1 MQKTFILNLLVVFYV
16 KFAIINCLSKYCS
29 TVNKEEIIGKF
40 SDCIKTKNAGGDSFI
55 RANSIEIKNILEN
68 VVTSV
73 NDPQTTKSDSR
84 ELFLKL
90 LEVLQLAKT
99 HSSLEYCITSLC
111 NLFKNCEFPINIYY
125 KNFENNALVA
135 SRVAALLTA
144 LTFNEKLDEKT
155 YLTKT
160 NLFSILRSSVIDN
173 DDIYDSKII
182 FLRTPNQDRFMFHAL
197 KDSNIKCNQL

>member
-1 MQKTFILNLLVVFYV
+1 MRNSVIVYILIFFYA
-16 KFAIINCLSKYCS
+16 KFAFVCCLSKYCS
-29 TVNKEEIIGKF
+29 TVNKNEIIDKF
-40 SDCIKTKNAGGDSFI
+40 SDCTKSKNADADSLI
-55 RANSIEIKNILEN
+55 RANSIEITKILES
-68 VVTSV
+68 VITSV

-111 NLFKNCEFPINIYY
+111 NLFKNCEFPLNIYY

-155 YLTKT
+155 YLNKA
-160 NLFSILRSSVIDN
+160 NLYSILRLSVIDN
-173 DDIYDSKII
+173 DDIYDSKIA
-182 FLRTPNQDRFMFHAL
+182 FLRAPNQERFIFHAS
-197 KDSNIKCNQL
+197 KDSNIKCKQ